1 MTSTGGQGVTHV
13 YGVFGFSL
21 TTIFTQIFVRLG
33 GKQYSILKYM
43 VGLPLSSFIKPL
55 YILLVRAE
63 GIGNK
68 ISVCCFT
75 RRLHIRLIKM
85 VYQELS
91 PSDPVWCLRGS
102 DNVPQSLLLV

>member
-1 MTSTGGQGVTHV
+1 MTSTGGPGVTHV

-55 YILLVRAE
+55 HFLFVDE
-63 GIGNK
+63 DEDEDDIGNK
-68 ISVCCFT
+68 ISSCCFT
-75 RRLHIRLIKM
+75 RRSHIRLIKM
-85 VYQELS
+85 VYQELKSSRAWLVS
-91 PSDPVWCLRGS
+91 PRIR
-102 DNVPQSLLLV
+102 

>member
-55 YILLVRAE
+55 YFVGE
-63 GIGNK
+63 G
-68 ISVCCFT
+68 
-75 RRLHIRLIKM
+75 
-85 VYQELS
+85 
-91 PSDPVWCLRGS
+91 
-102 DNVPQSLLLV
+102 

>member
-55 YILLVRAE
+55 YFVDDVMILE
-63 GIGNK
+63 
-68 ISVCCFT
+68 
-75 RRLHIRLIKM
+75 IRL
-85 VYQELS
+85 VFVVL
-91 PSDPVWCLRGS
+91 VGGS
-102 DNVPQSLLLV
+102 TSVL

>member
-1 MTSTGGQGVTHV
+1 MISTGGQGVTHV

-21 TTIFTQIFVRLG
+21 TTIFTHIFVRLG

-55 YILLVRAE
+55 DFVDDD
-63 GIGNK
+63 GDIGNK

-85 VYQELS
+85 VYQELKSFRACLVS
-91 PSDPVWCLRGS
+91 PRIR
-102 DNVPQSLLLV
+102 